1 MLYSNNLFNY
11 YGKEKRQ
18 YRLDLDKANNN
29 FTILANAFKDN
40 NPDTGILKNT
50 DTLNRYHASQIPQP
64 NTIPASYDTGKLD
77 VGWFPWEDIA
87 EKLAQ
92 KYYNNII
99 NVSTVDDVATVD
111 NFSIK
116 SGVYVIS
123 FTKAKR
129 LAINLQMEENMIL
142 NVKLF
147 AAPHTTIGEY
157 APPPIIVY
165 PGVDEHIALFPNHS
179 LTPFPINKM
188 YDNKTYNY
196 IPICGLLT
204 YSTESDPPTATKLPL
219 IYYNIDIRK
228 TKNINFVKSYGIQLL
243 YYNVD
248 TFQST
253 VRKTDIAS
261 YVTRDD
267 GLLFLEWFDPRYYN
281 SWTYSW
287 YPYTSDGTYVPWT
300 TFGTIR
306 SPYRM
311 DGTII
316 IKRLA

>member
-1 MLYSNNLFNY
+1 MSYSNNPFNY

-50 DTLNRYHASQIPQP
+50 NTLNGYHASQIPQP

-87 EKLAQ
+87 EKLTQ

-157 APPPIIVY
+157 APPPIIIY

-179 LTPFPINKM
+179 LTPFPIKKM

-196 IPICGLLT
+196 IPICSPFT
-204 YSTESDPPTATKLPL
+204 YPTKSDPPMATTLPL

-228 TKNINFVKSYGIQLL
+228 TKNTNFVKSYGIQLI
-243 YYNVD
+243 YYEVNN
-248 TFQST
+248 FQSIT
-253 VRKTDIAS
+253 GGLSSSVLRTDS
-261 YVTRDD
+261 
-267 GLLFLEWFDPRYYN
+267 LLFLDWFEIYGSTYY
-281 SWTYSW
+281 W

-306 SPYRM
+306 SAYRM
-311 DGTII
+311 DGKLI
-316 IKRLA
+316 IKRIA

>member
-1 MLYSNNLFNY
+1 MSYSNNLFNY

-50 DTLNRYHASQIPQP
+50 DTLNGYHASQIPQP

-129 LAINLQMEENMIL
+129 LVINLQMEENMIL

-147 AAPHTTIGEY
+147 TAPHTTIGEY
-157 APPPIIVY
+157 APPPIVIY
-165 PGVDEHIALFPNHS
+165 PGVDEHIVLFPNHS
-179 LTPFPINKM
+179 LTPFPIKKM
-188 YDNKTYNY
+188 YDNNPYNY
-196 IPICGLLT
+196 IPICRAAVSRNT
-204 YSTESDPPTATKLPL
+204 DPPTVDGLSI

-228 TKNINFVKSYGIQLL
+228 TKNINFVKSYGIQLG
-243 YYNVD
+243 YYKVNNFLSITGDLSSSVL
-248 TFQST
+248 
-253 VRKTDIAS
+253 RTDS
-261 YVTRDD
+261 
-267 GLLFLEWFDPRYYN
+267 LLFLDWFDDRYFN
-281 SWTYSW
+281 GWTYSW

-306 SPYRM
+306 SAYRM
-311 DGTII
+311 DGKLI
-316 IKRLA
+316 IKRIA